1 MWGRIEGADDP
12 GMRSL
17 VLTTSIAI
25 CTAFVA
31 LPCLAW
37 GSAPERRERP
47 LVPAPRFC
55 SPRDGVALLSPRW
68 TLVVEDT
75 AHDLHAAETL
85 SAELAAR
92 FGWRPRL
99 STKVV
104 AGPAIVL
111 SPGAV
116 RAGAFPGQAY
126 GLSIKPHQIL
136 VCASTPQGRFYGVQ
150 TLMQLVRSSAGPSLP
165 CVEIVDWPAMPWRGV
180 SDDVS
185 RGQMST
191 LRDFRELM
199 GTLAYYKINL
209 YGLYLEDV
217 LTDRPDSSRGLTL
230 SDLAEL
236 TAEARRN
243 HITLLPIY
251 QTMGWNARILN
262 EVKRQGPPWIWTHL
276 PRSTPPS
283 PFSPWATR
291 AIVRD
296 VDAIAT
302 AVPAPGFHLG
312 GDEVGT
318 FGLDQPQAHGVAA
331 DGATHGA
338 YVRFLSEHLR
348 RVHGRRVFVYSDYL
362 LKFPSLIAE
371 LDRSTAIVDWNY
383 HPGQTYAT
391 TRSFIDAGFRNVYV
405 SPGLWSWNA
414 FYPNY
419 ERGLANTRAFIDT
432 GKAVG
437 AVGAITSAWG
447 DNGSACLRENNRLG
461 YAYGAAVAWQEDSP
475 EIESFFDDFA
485 RVEYGTQGSGLARA
499 SRLVGLRSLAGIDYV
514 GRVVHRI
521 PRVRRAGKAWRDQMV
536 ALRSDM
542 EEALRL
548 IEAEAPQARHG
559 RDHLRAL
566 NHAAKR
572 FLYLADRELAMDL
585 LAARLEEA
593 DPHAQE
599 RAASDLESLEHRIRD
614 LAVEYA
620 GLWLTR
626 NKRDALD
633 GNLAKLQREANELRA
648 LGLAARAGRLT
659 VWSPGQRPLAEVAKV
674 TEP

>member
-1 MWGRIEGADDP
+1 MSR
-12 GMRSL
+12 
-17 VLTTSIAI
+17 LTLTASIAI
-25 CTAFVA
+25 CAAFVA
-31 LPCLAW
+31 LPCL
-37 GSAPERRERP
+37 GGESGPERRERP

-75 AHDLHAAETL
+75 AADLHAAEIL
-85 SAELAAR
+85 AAELAAR

-99 STKVV
+99 ATKVV
-104 AGPAIVL
+104 AGPAIIL
-111 SPGAV
+111 STRPV
-116 RAGAFPGQAY
+116 RAGAFPRQAY
-126 GLSIKPHQIL
+126 GLSIQPQRIL
-136 VCASTPQGRFYGVQ
+136 VSASTPQGRFYGVQ
-150 TLMQLVRSSAGPSLP
+150 TLRQLVRSSAGPSLP
-165 CVEIVDWPAMPWRGV
+165 CVEIVDWPAMAWRGV

-209 YGLYLEDV
+209 YAIYLEDV

-230 SDLAEL
+230 RDLAEL
-236 TAEARRN
+236 AAEARRS

-251 QTMGWNARILN
+251 QTMGSNARIMREL
-262 EVKRQGPPWIWTHL
+262 KQQGPTWLWSHL

-302 AVPAPGFHLG
+302 AVPTPWFHLG
-312 GDEVGT
+312 GDEVGN
-318 FGLDQPQAHGVAA
+318 FGLDQPRTYGVAA

-348 RVHGRRVFVYSDYL
+348 RVYGRRAFVYSDYL
-362 LKFPSLIAE
+362 LKFPNLLAE

-391 TRSFIDAGFRNVYV
+391 TRRFIDAGFRNVYV

-447 DNGSACLRENNRLG
+447 DNGSVCLRENNRLG
-461 YAYGAAVAWQEDSP
+461 YAYGAAVAWQKDSP
-475 EIESFFDDFA
+475 EIESFFGDFA

-499 SRLVGLRSLAGIDYV
+499 SRLVGLRSLTGIDYV

-521 PRVRRAGKAWRDQMV
+521 PRVRRLGPAWRDQMV

-566 NHAAKR
+566 NHAAKW

-585 LAARLEEA
+585 NATRLEMA

-599 RAASDLESLEHRIRD
+599 QAASDLESLEHRVRG

-620 GLWLTR
+620 ALWLAR

-633 GNLAKLQREANELRA
+633 GNLAKLGHEANELRA
-648 LGLAARAGRLT
+648 LGLAAKAGRLT
-659 VWSPGQRPLAEVAKV
+659 VWSPGQRPVNEVAKA
-674 TEP
+674 TEEP